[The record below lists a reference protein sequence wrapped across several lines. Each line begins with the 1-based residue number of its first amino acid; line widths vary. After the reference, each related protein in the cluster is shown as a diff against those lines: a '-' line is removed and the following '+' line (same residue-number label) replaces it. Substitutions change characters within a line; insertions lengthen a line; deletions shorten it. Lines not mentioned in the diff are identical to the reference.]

1 MAFSYCC
8 LSTNLQLPVLST
20 TVFDVDM
27 LPHFSSSSMQWLD
40 VLNGTLQPS
49 RRSCWVLLP
58 LASRCFHPPSRPP
71 TCEAEGKTDRTDSN
85 RWSLAFN
92 FGESLK
98 TYGSFFVFVF
108 FWGGKRTQNGLRLDF
123 IDGKSMI
130 RFESKD
136 SPEALTMPNCR
147 RKWPVASNVKNVF
160 TEIPAFDFQ
169 KLESCSFSLFC
180 VFFSTAKKN
189 TASSSFEA

>member
-1 MAFSYCC
+1 MAIFSRLLSIHSVGSFRHPAIPTGRRERESLAASEWGIRDPFPKWFPNDKRWESQFQWCIFSWKIVFLWHWLRFVHPKTSIFTKIAAKTVAFSYCC

-71 TCEAEGKTDRTDSN
+71 HL
-85 RWSLAFN
+85 WSWRDN
-92 FGESLK
+92 WSH
-98 TYGSFFVFVF
+98 
-108 FWGGKRTQNGLRLDF
+108 RLQ
-123 IDGKSMI
+123 SMEPRI
-130 RFESKD
+130 
-136 SPEALTMPNCR
+136 
-147 RKWPVASNVKNVF
+147 
-160 TEIPAFDFQ
+160 
-169 KLESCSFSLFC
+169 
-180 VFFSTAKKN
+180 
-189 TASSSFEA
+189 